1 MVLGWVFFVF
11 VGIFLVVSCMAHGVV
26 GWKKARQRRHVR
38 EGSKS
43 DTGQEAV
50 CICQCLF
57 QFPHPLSHAQ
67 PWAGPGWAQAVQQL
81 CPAPRH
87 CWGCAGPALV
97 EVPWC
102 SRHSPSVPPGTVG
115 PSWPKTAGRSIVPRW
130 PLQVPVVSELLAGQ
144 VGHVPQTLVG
154 RGDAGLTL
162 GWWLLQ
168 EMPRVVFSTA
178 TLPVAASWASVVS
191 VSPQES
197 LFPQAGPMPQEP
209 CPAVALGAPA
219 PRTSP
224 QSLGHPGGSRG
235 GA

>member
-1 MVLGWVFFVF
+1 MHGTWSSGVEESKTEKACKRRQQERYRAGGCMYLSVFIPISTPSQPCSALGR
-11 VGIFLVVSCMAHGVV
+11 
-26 GWKKARQRRHVR
+26 ARL
-38 EGSKS
+38 GGP
-43 DTGQEAV
+43 TGE
-50 CICQCLF
+50 
-57 QFPHPLSHAQ
+57 
-67 PWAGPGWAQAVQQL
+67 PGWAQAVQQL

-115 PSWPKTAGRSIVPRW
+115 PSRPKTAGRSIVPRW
-130 PLQVPVVSELLAGQ
+130 PLQVPAVSELLARQ

-197 LFPQAGPMPQEP
+197 PFPQAGPMPQEP
-209 CPAVALGAPA
+209 CPAVALGAPV